1 MIPISDDSPRNYI
14 PYVNYL
20 LIALNV
26 IFYMRQPS
34 DPQALAYYFNAH
46 GLIPYEVVTNLFTV
60 TPLLH
65 IFTSMFIH
73 GGLWHLTGNMLY
85 LWIFG
90 DNIEY
95 YLGHIRYLLF
105 YFVVGIG
112 AALMQIVFSPL
123 SQVPMVGASG
133 AISGVLGAYL
143 LKFPRNRVNVLVFFI
158 FMVRVPA
165 AIILSLWFLMQV
177 YNALF
182 ATVAGGGG
190 GVAWLAHVG
199 GFIAGFIFIKRWDKK
214 RLSQPGGYF

>member
-1 MIPISDDSPRNYI
+1 MIPISDDSPRNYV
-14 PYVNYL
+14 PYVNYA

-26 IFYMRQPS
+26 IFYMRQPG
-34 DPQALAYYFNAH
+34 DPAALAAYFNAY
-46 GLIPYEVVTNLFTV
+46 GLIPREVVTGLFTL
-60 TPLLH
+60 TPLTH

-73 GGLWHLTGNMLY
+73 GSLWHLGGNMLY

-95 YLGHIRYLLF
+95 YLGHVRYLLF
-105 YFVVGIG
+105 YFIVGIG

-123 SQVPMVGASG
+123 STVPMVGASG

-143 LKFPRNRVNVLVFFI
+143 IKFPRNRVAVLIFF
-158 FMVRVPA
+158 FFLVRIPA

-177 YNALF
+177 YNAF
-182 ATVAGGGG
+182 FSFFGSSG

-199 GFIAGFIFIKRWDKK
+199 GFVAGFIFIRRYDRKRKAIPPAW
-214 RLSQPGGYF
+214 

>member
-1 MIPISDDSPRNYI
+1 MIPISDDSPRNYV
-14 PYVNYL
+14 PYVNYA

-26 IFYMRQPS
+26 IFYMRQPG
-34 DPQALAYYFNAH
+34 DPAALAAYFNAY
-46 GLIPYEVVTNLFTV
+46 GLIPREVVTGLFTL
-60 TPLLH
+60 TPLTH

-73 GGLWHLTGNMLY
+73 GSLWHLGGNMLY

-95 YLGHIRYLLF
+95 YLGHVRYLLF
-105 YFVVGIG
+105 YFIVGIG

-123 SQVPMVGASG
+123 STVPMVGASG

-143 LKFPRNRVNVLVFFI
+143 IKFPRNRVAVLIFF
-158 FMVRVPA
+158 FFLVRIPA

-177 YNALF
+177 YNAF
-182 ATVAGGGG
+182 FSFFGSSG

-199 GFIAGFIFIKRWDKK
+199 GFVAGFISIRRYDRKRKAIPPAW
-214 RLSQPGGYF
+214 